1 MWLEASILRQRES
14 NTTTLADCAS
24 LRRRG
29 EPQPQP
35 QPQQQQQQPPHA
47 DQEARR
53 ASFEPSG
60 WLWNRTEVE
69 VPPGAAAHASA
80 RRRRRRPEGM
90 QGSQRRAFVIQADP
104 GLRSH
109 MAEAPAGRCRK
120 QKPTVTALWP
130 WRHVKIEGRSLRFFE
145 NESDTQP
152 RGSSIEDVT
161 GCLIGRE
168 RETFRVDSEP
178 GE

>member
-1 MWLEASILRQRES
+1 
-14 NTTTLADCAS
+14 
-24 LRRRG
+24 
-29 EPQPQP
+29 
-35 QPQQQQQQPPHA
+35 
-47 DQEARR
+47 
-53 ASFEPSG
+53 
-60 WLWNRTEVE
+60 
-69 VPPGAAAHASA
+69 
-80 RRRRRRPEGM
+80 
-90 QGSQRRAFVIQADP
+90 
-104 GLRSH
+104 

-178 GE
+178 GEYYVVTLTRKNHANGLPDLFPPLGTKPDGVARMCFKTEDERDDYYVALTHLAAGRRWDGSDPPQSQRLDRGTSVASDPVLAELTRKLENRRLTRDTFVVKEPVRM